1 MWPFKKQNPIAI
13 PPAELAQRLP
23 DGVLD
28 KLLLLIKTEN
38 IEQKYDARNGDHVVV
53 GSSIDIT
60 TYEGIMT
67 IKVGNE
73 EVCLRRRFDA
83 DYTLICDALNVR
95 IKELKVVTTVDR
107 DYSGFNKEVLGL

>member
-23 DGVLD
+23 DEVLG
-28 KLLLLIKTEN
+28 KLLLLIKTGIIVQRYN
-38 IEQKYDARNGDHVVV
+38 VRNGDHVVV
-53 GSSIDIT
+53 NGKVDIT
-60 TYEGIMT
+60 TCEGIMT

-83 DYTLICDALNVR
+83 DYILICDALNVR
-95 IKELKVVTTVDR
+95 IKELKVLATVDC
-107 DYSGFNKEVLGL
+107 DYSGFNKEVSGL